1 MDCHGNKFDR
11 IYCNQKL
18 CVCVFLWNFLL
29 PLAKHLI
36 GTNPIMSHICAIIIW
51 NQLQLVAYEF
61 AIYWKTWIQQRWCAI
76 GILAIVIVTTARERA
91 SEESEDETSK
101 CNLLYTCE
109 LEHLLTYRYN
119 IMYYMENRMTKK
131 NNQNTR
137 HVVYEHVTH
146 DVMITETQRSIYI
159 YVCMY
164 VCVCVRVTIANVVIN
179 QKRQWE
185 PVNNN
190 ITYTFNKY
198 INLYI
203 SK

>member
-18 CVCVFLWNFLL
+18 CVFVFLWNFLL

-131 NNQNTR
+131 TTR
-137 HVVYEHVTH
+137 TH
-146 DVMITETQRSIYI
+146 DTSCMNMWHTMWWSQRHNDLSIYMC
-159 YVCMY
+159 VCMFVF
-164 VCVCVRVTIANVVIN
+164 VCVWRL
-179 QKRQWE
+179 QMWW
-185 PVNNN
+185 
-190 ITYTFNKY
+190 
-198 INLYI
+198 
-203 SK
+203 